1 MDLVD
6 ANKNGYIDYSEFLS
20 AAISKEI
27 ILDKE
32 RIESAFKAFD
42 VDGSGSISSEELK
55 LMFGGDENTGDQVW
69 KELIKEVDTDKDGT
83 INLNEFKNML
93 LKAF

>member
-6 ANKNGYIDYSEFLS
+6 SNKNGYIDYSEFLS
-20 AAISKEI
+20 AAMSKEI

-32 RIESAFKAFD
+32 RMESAFKAFD
-42 VDGSGSISSEELK
+42 SDGSGGISSEELK
-55 LMFGGDENTGDQVW
+55 LMVGGDGNIGDQVW
-69 KELIKEVDTDKDGT
+69 KELIKEVDTDEDGT
-83 INLNEFKNML
+83 IDLNEFKNML